1 MKIVLNLIGCVA
13 VALGVLGIFLPL
25 LPTTPFLLL
34 ASACF
39 ARGSSRLHNWLQTN
53 RVFGKYLRDY
63 ENGKGIPLRGKVWI
77 LVFMWGSMSYSIWR
91 TDMLYVRILIIL
103 VGCCVTIYLTRFV
116 PTMRRPASRLAV
128 RCANRN
134 AFSLPHQLR
143 RHMPIN
149 IEIGDFQISIS
160 SWPLKYNATLY
171 PIHWPAQGLTS
182 YKYVASALT
191 APS

>member
-39 ARGSSRLHNWLQTN
+39 ARGSTRLHNWLQTN

-77 LVFMWGSMSYSIWR
+77 LIFMWASMSYSIWR
-91 TDMLYVRILIIL
+91 IEMPLIGIMIAMIGL
-103 VGCCVTIYLTRFV
+103 GVTIYLTRFV
-116 PTMRRPASRLAV
+116 PTMSPLAGAELPGLGKGVAVDDARERDGIDGV
-128 RCANRN
+128 RFHPRDG
-134 AFSLPHQLR
+134 HD
-143 RHMPIN
+143 
-149 IEIGDFQISIS
+149 G
-160 SWPLKYNATLY
+160 
-171 PIHWPAQGLTS
+171 
-182 YKYVASALT
+182 
-191 APS
+191 